1 LVLHRTISVPRV
13 RFRIKGWIDEELFKT
28 ITRIAKYL
36 GRREGYSL
44 FELDPQ
50 RVRREDYTLEDIFS
64 LLSSIEGIVEE
75 DLEELK
81 SVFEEYNT
89 ARVYFREDGWIG
101 VSSRRFLR
109 DILREGGLPLLYD
122 REEKAYKIPPYL
134 YGKVVS
140 VLRNAGLRVV
150 DEVGLLGSASLL
162 PRRIEFRG
170 TLRPYQ
176 EEALKAWR
184 ENDYKGIIALPT
196 GAGKTVVAIAG
207 IAELQVRTLVVVYT
221 REQVRQWIQAI
232 RRFTDAGGMVGAYY
246 GEEKR
251 LAPITVTTYQTA
263 YRRLREFAPYFSLVI
278 FDEAHHLPAEKF
290 RAIAVGMPAP
300 YRLGLSATIER
311 EDGKH
316 EEIFPLLG
324 GVVYHTSP
332 GELTRLGYLATYTI
346 IQRKVDLLPNE
357 KKKYMEL
364 RRRYQV
370 YARGRTF
377 QELLEAAKKGD
388 QDAIQAIRI
397 HKEMTKLIQHS
408 EAKLREAEKIIRNE
422 LAKGSKIIVFTQ
434 YKSQA
439 EEIAK
444 RVGGLLL
451 HGGLDKARRARV
463 LEEFRA
469 SPSGV
474 LVVTTVGDE
483 GIDIPDANVGVLLS
497 GTGSQRQ
504 FIQRLGRLLRP
515 KNGANTARLYEIVAA
530 GTSEE
535 YQARKRRMGRL

>member
-1 LVLHRTISVPRV
+1 MHRTVSVPRV
-13 RFRIKGWIDEELFKT
+13 RFRVKGWIDKELFKT
-28 ITRIAKYL
+28 ITRVARYL

-50 RVRREDYTLEDIFS
+50 RVRKEGYTLEDVFS

-81 SVFEEYNT
+81 RVFEEYNT

-134 YGKVVS
+134 YEKAVK
-140 VLRNAGLRVV
+140 VLRNAGLRVI

-176 EEALKAWR
+176 EEALKAWI

-221 REQVRQWIQAI
+221 REQVRQWIQAV

-290 RAIAVGMPAP
+290 RAVAIGMPAP

-332 GELTRLGYLATYTI
+332 GELTRQGYLATYTI

-439 EEIAK
+439 EEIAR

-515 KNGANTARLYEIVAA
+515 KNGANTARLYEIIAA

>member
-1 LVLHRTISVPRV
+1 MLHRAVSVPRV
-13 RFRIKGWIDEELFKT
+13 RFRVKGWIDEELFKT
-28 ITRIAKYL
+28 ITRVARYL

-50 RVRREDYTLEDIFS
+50 RVRREGYTLEDVFS
-64 LLSSIEGIVEE
+64 LLSSIEGVVEE

-81 SVFEEYNT
+81 RVFEEYNT

-101 VSSRRFLR
+101 VSSKRFLR

-122 REEKAYKIPPYL
+122 RGERAYKIPPYL

-184 ENDYKGIIALPT
+184 ENGYKGIIALPT

-263 YRRLREFAPYFSLVI
+263 YRRLHEFAPYFSLLI

-290 RAIAVGMPAP
+290 RAVALGMPAP
-300 YRLGLSATIER
+300 HRLGLSATIER

-332 GELTRLGYLATYTI
+332 GELTRQGYLAAYTI

-357 KKKYMEL
+357 KKKYLEL
-364 RRRYQV
+364 RRRYQI

-377 QELLEAAKKGD
+377 QDLL
-388 QDAIQAIRI
+388 
-397 HKEMTKLIQHS
+397 
-408 EAKLREAEKIIRNE
+408 
-422 LAKGSKIIVFTQ
+422 
-434 YKSQA
+434 
-439 EEIAK
+439 
-444 RVGGLLL
+444 
-451 HGGLDKARRARV
+451 
-463 LEEFRA
+463 
-469 SPSGV
+469 
-474 LVVTTVGDE
+474 
-483 GIDIPDANVGVLLS
+483 
-497 GTGSQRQ
+497 
-504 FIQRLGRLLRP
+504 
-515 KNGANTARLYEIVAA
+515 
-530 GTSEE
+530 
-535 YQARKRRMGRL
+535 